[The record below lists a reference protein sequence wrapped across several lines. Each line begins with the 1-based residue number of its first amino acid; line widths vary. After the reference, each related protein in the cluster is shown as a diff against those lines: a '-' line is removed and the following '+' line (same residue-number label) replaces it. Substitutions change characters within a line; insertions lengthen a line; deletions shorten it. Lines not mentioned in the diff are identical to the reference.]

1 MDLILQAS
9 EPDGYWVEVSK
20 HREQVMSVYNQYQ
33 VKRRHELSSDTTS
46 FTFPEEQLNQMAWF
60 SLFGAIWQTGYL
72 LNRHTF
78 TSDPEIYPP
87 IGPLGKKIPWSK
99 DNADLSQAVLVS
111 LSASSKTA
119 RGFAW
124 QILTKRAHGSGP
136 LAFLQ
141 VTQAPDAIR
150 DVAAR
155 HAQVPFG
162 AFDYS
167 QLDGAVDLTA
177 EFKPQKIILVDFG
190 ARDNAVKNLM
200 GFLSAKPELEGL
212 ETVIV
217 HVGGE
222 QKVQPFPYSIIH
234 ETDAR
239 KGVLSWRKP
248 GYAQRTATIRQNPM
262 QHRRHPRRS
271 HRIRRQT
278 SVPQR
283 PSRKLERVDQRQR
296 NEYPGPEAR
305 MGPWRLWGERAPRWL
320 GESDQWVCCC

>member
-1 MDLILQAS
+1 MPVDLILQAS
-9 EPDGYWVEVSK
+9 EPDGHWVEVSK
-20 HREQVMSVYNQYQ
+20 HREQVMSMYNQYQ
-33 VKRRHELSSDTTS
+33 VKGHHELSSDTTS
-46 FTFPEEQLNQMAWF
+46 FTFPEEQLSQMAWF

-87 IGPLGKKIPWSK
+87 IGPLGKKVPWTK

-111 LSASSKTA
+111 LSASGKTA

-124 QILTKRAHGSGP
+124 QVLTKRAHGSGP

-177 EFKPQKIILVDFG
+177 EFKPQKIMLVDT
-190 ARDNAVKNLM
+190 M
-200 GFLSAKPELEGL
+200 P
-212 ETVIV
+212 
-217 HVGGE
+217 
-222 QKVQPFPYSIIH
+222 
-234 ETDAR
+234 
-239 KGVLSWRKP
+239 
-248 GYAQRTATIRQNPM
+248 
-262 QHRRHPRRS
+262 
-271 HRIRRQT
+271 
-278 SVPQR
+278 
-283 PSRKLERVDQRQR
+283 
-296 NEYPGPEAR
+296 
-305 MGPWRLWGERAPRWL
+305 
-320 GESDQWVCCC
+320 